1 MENQQQQFFSMTD
14 IRQVW
19 LFTRRNLRHIALVM
33 LAMMVLALVLTL
45 ILPSRYKGETV
56 IMLDPRKTNMS
67 NLASILS
74 DMPADSSAI
83 RSEIDII
90 TSRAVIDRVIDRLH
104 LMQDADFN
112 NSLHGTGWLLR
123 LLSSHR
129 PEDQAEQQAEDKTLV
144 AEKLFKHLEAENDGR
159 SYSIKITYYDG
170 QAERAA
176 AIANAFA
183 DEYLNDQLEVKF
195 DVVKRAN
202 SWLGKRLN
210 ELQGQVREAEHA
222 VEEYKT
228 ANNLV
233 DVGDESLTQEQMSNI
248 DEQLVAARAEL
259 SQAEARLNSV
269 KNISGAQLETSSMV
283 MASPL
288 IQQLKQQEAEVRRKE
303 ADLATRYGDRH
314 PAMIDVRNELRSI
327 QGKIDEE
334 MRKSVA
340 VLRNDYDIAKSKVAS
355 LEEQLSKL
363 KAEAGEGNKAM
374 VTLHELQRQANASRS
389 LYEGF
394 LDRFKQVGAQQDMQ
408 IADSRIIARANVPVK
423 PYFPNLAIFIGLGM
437 ALGVIL
443 GFMSALLLEYLHRGL
458 RSLSD
463 AETLYGVP
471 GLGIVPLA
479 EAEAGHLPT
488 DYILKKPMSIFA
500 ESMRSVRAAI
510 HFSNVDK
517 PPRTIVVTSTMPGEG
532 KTIVSTALA
541 RLQAKA
547 GHKVII
553 IDADMRRP
561 RLHSVMS
568 LDKTKPDLAKILA
581 GEATLEE
588 AIQKDASGADVVI
601 ASGRT
606 PNPQDLLTSQQ
617 MTKLLDRL
625 KQEYDMVIIDT
636 PPILAVADAALV
648 AQSADA
654 VIYIARWSSTP
665 REVIGEGL
673 KQLRKFNV
681 RLAGLV
687 LNQVDLEDRRQY
699 GYDDYGHYYGKYK
712 NYYAN

>member
-1 MENQQQQFFSMTD
+1 MDNQQQFFSMTD
-14 IRQVW
+14 VRQVW
-19 LFTRRNLRHIALVM
+19 LFTRRNLRHIVAVTLGTIVFAFVMALV
-33 LAMMVLALVLTL
+33 
-45 ILPSRYKGETV
+45 LPSRYKGETV
-56 IMLDPRKTNMS
+56 IMLDPRKTNLT
-67 NLASILS
+67 NLTSVLS

-90 TSRAVIDRVIDRLH
+90 TSRAVIDRVIEQQH
-104 LMQDADFN
+104 LMEDADFN
-112 NSLHGTGWLLR
+112 SSLKGMGWLLR
-123 LLSSHR
+123 FLSSHSN
-129 PEDQAEQQAEDKTLV
+129 EDKAHQAEEDRTKI

-170 QAERAA
+170 NAERASN
-176 AIANAFA
+176 IANAFA

-195 DVVKRAN
+195 DVAKRAN
-202 SWLGKRLN
+202 TWLGKRLD
-210 ELQGQVREAEHA
+210 ELQTQVRQAEHA

-233 DVGDESLTQEQMSNI
+233 DVGDETLTQEQMSNI
-248 DEQLVAARAEL
+248 DEQLVAARADL

-269 KNISGAQLETSSMV
+269 KDVSGSRLATSSMV

-327 QGKIDEE
+327 QDKIDEE
-334 MRKSVA
+334 MRKSIA
-340 VLRNDYDIAKSKVAS
+340 VLRNDYDIAKSKVSS
-355 LEEQLSKL
+355 LEQQLGKL

-374 VTLHELQRQANASRS
+374 VTLHELQRQANANRS

-394 LDRFKQVGAQQDMQ
+394 LDRFKQVGEQQDMQ
-408 IADSRIIARANVPVK
+408 IADSRIIARANVPIK
-423 PYFPNLAIFIGLGM
+423 PYFPNLIMFLVAGVALGM
-437 ALGVIL
+437 IL
-443 GFMSALLLEYLHRGL
+443 GFMSALLIEYLNRGL

-463 AETLYGVP
+463 AEKLYNVP

-479 EAEAGHLPT
+479 DTEAGHLPT
-488 DYILKKPMSIFA
+488 DYIMKKPMSIFA
-500 ESMRSVRAAI
+500 ESIRSVRAAI

-517 PPRTIVVTSTMPGEG
+517 PPRTIVITSTMPGEG
-532 KTIVSTALA
+532 KTMFSTSLA

-547 GHKVII
+547 GHKVIL

-561 RLHSVMS
+561 RLHSIMS
-568 LDKTKPDLAKILA
+568 LDKTKPDLAKLLA

-588 AIQKDASGADVVI
+588 ALQKDTSGVDVII
-601 ASGRT
+601 ASGKT
-606 PNPQDLLTSQQ
+606 TNPQDLLTSHR
-617 MTKLLDRL
+617 METLLTRL
-625 KQEYDMVIIDT
+625 AGEYDMVIIDT

-654 VIYIARWSSTP
+654 VVYIARWSSTP

-673 KQLRKFNV
+673 KQLRKFNI